1 MASSSFTHIGR
12 YEVLTKLGVGGM
24 GVVYKVHDTVLD
36 RAVALKILPPEL
48 VEDHDR
54 VRRFVQEAKS
64 ASALNHPHIVT
75 IYEIGQAMIEAP
87 PESAAEE
94 SAQSSSGNLAFEI
107 LKLKSST
114 REVHY
119 IAME

>member
-1 MASSSFTHIGR
+1 
-12 YEVLTKLGVGGM
+12 M

-75 IYEIGQAMIEAP
+75 IYEIGQAMIEASP
-87 PESAAEE
+87 KSACRRKLSIVERQSGSRNPRVKAVARVKFIT
-94 SAQSSSGNLAFEI
+94 SRWNSLMAKPCAQRSLA
-107 LKLKSST
+107 T
-114 REVHY
+114 MRT
-119 IAME
+119 